1 MAQDNERDR
10 LKQSARESALLLLKV
25 VAGVVAVSVI
35 VGGGG
40 DGLVD
45 NKRQRPALQTL
56 SEPRSG
62 HALRGL
68 RAGMAVY
75 SGR

>member
-1 MAQDNERDR
+1 MVPDNERDR

-35 VGGGG
+35 AGGG
-40 DGLVD
+40 DGLAD
-45 NKRQRPALQTL
+45 NQRQRPALQTL

>member
-25 VAGVVAVSVI
+25 VAGVAAVGVI
-35 VGGGG
+35 AGG
-40 DGLVD
+40 DGLAD

-56 SEPRSG
+56 SEPCSG

>member
-35 VGGGG
+35 VGGG

>member
-35 VGGGG
+35 VGEG
-40 DGLVD
+40 GLVD

>member
-35 VGGGG
+35 VGG

>member
-10 LKQSARESALLLLKV
+10 LKQSAGESALLLLKV

-35 VGGGG
+35 VGG

>member
-1 MAQDNERDR
+1 MVPDNERDR

-35 VGGGG
+35 AGG
-40 DGLVD
+40 DGLAD
-45 NKRQRPALQTL
+45 NQRQRPALQTL

>member
-35 VGGGG
+35 VWGG

>member
-35 VGGGG
+35 AGG
-40 DGLVD
+40 DGLAD

-68 RAGMAVY
+68 CAGMAVY